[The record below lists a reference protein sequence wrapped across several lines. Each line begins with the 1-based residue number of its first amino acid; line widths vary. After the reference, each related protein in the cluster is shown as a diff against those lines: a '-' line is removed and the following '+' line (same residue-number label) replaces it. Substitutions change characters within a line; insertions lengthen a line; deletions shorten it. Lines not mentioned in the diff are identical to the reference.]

1 MKKQLITQNDIRRDL
16 LSKINKAKKL
26 SIFLT
31 IIIAVAI
38 PAYILFIINY
48 ANIMVEYT
56 DHHLA
61 GRGLHP
67 ALGLFIIP
75 IVILFFVIF
84 LLDFYYIDLFKA
96 KKGKFSIIEE
106 KVYQKKKELIFYY
119 RHSEK
124 ENSLYFRCG
133 RVSVENQV
141 YSQSNI
147 GDNFYVVVLRTKKAP
162 KLVYHTKYYEIV
174 ELV

>member
-1 MKKQLITQNDIRRDL
+1 MMKKQLITKSDIRRDL
-16 LSKINKAKKL
+16 LAKINKAKKL

-38 PAYILFIINY
+38 PAYISFIINY
-48 ANIMVEYT
+48 ANITAEYT
-56 DHHLA
+56 DHLA

-67 ALGLFIIP
+67 ALGLFITP

-106 KVYQKKKELIFYY
+106 KVYQQKKEQISYY
-119 RHSEK
+119 RHSEN

-147 GDNFYVVVLRTKKAP
+147 GDNFYVVVLRTKQAP